1 MELRTRKVLFLFI
14 SFLLYCTK
22 KTPSNLVKK
31 HLFASYGDIL
41 ISRVRVIEKKAYVST
56 WRLLEVK
63 GSKIYLEKEE
73 KIPGEEPI
81 SKKKV
86 AYPIQ
91 KDSTVDTPLFRL
103 KVYLVHEKGIYY
115 EIFPKKPR

>member
-81 SKKKV
+81 SKKKSSLSHPKGFYGRYASFSV
-86 AYPIQ
+86 
-91 KDSTVDTPLFRL
+91 KGLFSSR
-103 KVYLVHEKGIYY
+103 KGDLL
-115 EIFPKKPR
+115 